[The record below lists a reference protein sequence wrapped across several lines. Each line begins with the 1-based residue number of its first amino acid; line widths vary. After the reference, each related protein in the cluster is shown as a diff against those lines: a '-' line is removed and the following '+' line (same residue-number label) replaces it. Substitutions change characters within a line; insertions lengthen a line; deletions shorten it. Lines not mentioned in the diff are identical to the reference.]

1 MIYLVTKQQELF
13 ENPSYKVISAEE
25 SLSLIKDWEIIQ
37 ADSETSG
44 IDPHI
49 DKLLCFQ
56 LGSKKHNTQI
66 VIDCATTNICL
77 YKDKLETSRL
87 LFHNGKFDLQFLYKH
102 NIIPRKIYDTMIVE
116 QLLYL
121 GYPSGIITYNLKD
134 VAYRRLN
141 INIDK
146 TVRGEIIW
154 RGLDEKT
161 ILYAAGDVMYLE
173 DIMQSQVKECK
184 EKQCL
189 VGAKLEC
196 DFVPVIAYLE
206 WCGIKLDETKWKTK
220 MAKDQSN
227 LSSRKEALDKFVT
240 TNPKLSK
247 YYKIDLQG
255 DIFNGFDDKPKCIIN
270 WDSSRQVVSLAK
282 DLGFDTTTQDKKTG
296 EDKDSVLEKHLKGQK
311 GINDTFLSLYFEY
324 KESSKVVSTYGQ
336 GHLDVINP
344 ITGRIHTNYK
354 QLGASSG
361 RMSCG
366 SRNTNAS
373 LAKLK
378 KIQISRCTYPNI
390 QQLPSDEDTR
400 SSFVCEKGNLFCS
413 CDYSA
418 KLKIPININ
427 IFL

>member
-1 MIYLVTKQQELF
+1 MIYLVSKQQELF
-13 ENPSYKVISAEE
+13 ENPNYKVISAKE

-44 IDPHI
+44 IDAHI

-56 LGSKKHNTQI
+56 LGSKKHDTQI
-66 VIDCATTNICL
+66 VIDCSTIDICL
-77 YKDKLETSRL
+77 YKYKLENTWL
-87 LFHNGKFDLQFLYKH
+87 VFHNGKFDLQFLYKH

-161 ILYAAGDVMYLE
+161 VLYAAGDVMYLE
-173 DIMQSQVKECK
+173 DIMQSQIKECK
-184 EKQCL
+184 EKHCL

-206 WCGIKLDETKWKTK
+206 WCGIKLDETKWKAK

-227 LSSRKEALDKFVT
+227 LFSRKEALDKFVT
-240 TNPKLSK
+240 SNPKLSK
-247 YYKIDLQG
+247 YYKIELQG
-255 DIFNGFDDKPKCIIN
+255 DIFSGFDDEPKCIIN

-336 GHLDVINP
+336 GHLDVVNP

-354 QLGASSG
+354 QLGATSG

-378 KIQISRCTYPNI
+378 KIQVSRCTYPNM

-400 SSFVCEKGNLFCS
+400 SSFVCEEGNLFCS

-427 IFL
+427 NFL